1 MRHQLC
7 DEFRGTWGFNVFKKL
22 IALGLSLCAGLS
34 VAQDGADRSNTAKVL
49 GVSGDVQARI
59 GSTSHPVHSAQ
70 TLGQGTRVVVT
81 PGGFVSLRLVDGSV
95 VRLYSD
101 SSVLLEKL
109 PSDKPSDRLAD
120 KKSDSTVLFLDKGSL
135 DAEVVRKQSARR
147 SFEIKSRLAVASV
160 RGTRFGVTVQENDA
174 FTGDVQRGR
183 VQVQA
188 LSAPQKRRI
197 ADLRAGQ
204 GVSVDP
210 NTGLG
215 ETFRLLRP
223 VPDVAI
229 APLVIDETAFI
240 QIAYSPL
247 TGAKRYQFQVARDE
261 SMVDVVRNGVFDKPE
276 AFFAGLPVGPY
287 FVSVR
292 ALDASGARGVESVQP
307 LIIRRR
313 AAPPLLLVPAV
324 GAVSNE
330 RGLSLRCGLVEGALG
345 YHVQVARD
353 VDFKNTIIDRSDS
366 TDCHALVPSDLS
378 GVVYWR
384 VAVHM
389 PISPGDRD
397 MSGAQFVK
405 SPWSSVMQLQLSPGF
420 VEQAKFLEKVTDP
433 SPLAKL
439 VRYRVQIALDSGF
452 VNMVRDQVLPNAE
465 LPLDL
470 PRGQYHVRWK
480 GVMPDQTESEFSV
493 PQVVMVNTTR

>member
-1 MRHQLC
+1 
-7 DEFRGTWGFNVFKKL
+7 
-22 IALGLSLCAGLS
+22 
-34 VAQDGADRSNTAKVL
+34 
-49 GVSGDVQARI
+49 
-59 GSTSHPVHSAQ
+59 
-70 TLGQGTRVVVT
+70 
-81 PGGFVSLRLVDGSV
+81 
-95 VRLYSD
+95 
-101 SSVLLEKL
+101 
-109 PSDKPSDRLAD
+109 
-120 KKSDSTVLFLDKGSL
+120 
-135 DAEVVRKQSARR
+135 
-147 SFEIKSRLAVASV
+147 
-160 RGTRFGVTVQENDA
+160 
-174 FTGDVQRGR
+174 
-183 VQVQA
+183 
-188 LSAPQKRRI
+188 
-197 ADLRAGQ
+197 
-204 GVSVDP
+204 VSVDP

-223 VPDVAI
+223 IPDVAI
-229 APLVIDETAFI
+229 APLVIDETAFL

-276 AFFAGLPVGPY
+276 ALFAGLPVGPY

-292 ALDASGARGVESVQP
+292 ALDAAGARGVESVQP

-324 GAVSNE
+324 GAISTE

-366 TDCHALVPSDLS
+366 PDCHALVPSDLS
-378 GVVYWR
+378 GLVYWR
-384 VAVHM
+384 VAVNM
-389 PISPGDRD
+389 PISSGERD
-397 MSGAQFVK
+397 KSGAQFVK

-420 VEQAKFLEKVTDP
+420 VQQTKFLEKVTNP

-452 VNMVRDQVLPNAE
+452 VNVVRDQVLPDAV

-470 PRGQYHVRWK
+470 PTGQYHVRWK

-493 PQVVMVNTTR
+493 PQVVMVNATR

>member
-1 MRHQLC
+1 M
-7 DEFRGTWGFNVFKKL
+7 FKKL
-22 IALGLSLCAGLS
+22 IALGLLLYAGLS
-34 VAQDGADRSNTAKVL
+34 AAQEGAGRNNTAKVL
-49 GVSGDVQARI
+49 GVSGDVQASM

-70 TLGQGTRVVVT
+70 TLGQGTRVVVA

-101 SSVLLEKL
+101 SSVLLETL
-109 PSDKPSDRLAD
+109 PADKPSGKPAD
-120 KKSDSTVLFLDKGSL
+120 KKSHSTVLFLDKGSL
-135 DAEVVRKQSARR
+135 DAEVVRKQSVRR

-160 RGTRFGVTVQENDA
+160 RGTRFGVTVQDNDA

-183 VQVQA
+183 VQVHA
-188 LSAPQKRRI
+188 LSVPKNRRF
-197 ADLRAGQ
+197 ADLRAGR

-223 VPDVAI
+223 VPGVSI
-229 APLVIDETAFI
+229 APLVIDETAFL

-261 SMVDVVRNGVFDKPE
+261 SMLDVVRNGVFDKPE
-276 AFFAGLPVGPY
+276 ALFAGLPVGTY

-292 ALDASGARGVESVQP
+292 ALDAAGARGVESVQP

-324 GAVSNE
+324 GAVSIE

-345 YHVQVARD
+345 YHVQLARD

-366 TDCHALVPSDLS
+366 PDCHALVPPDLS

-384 VAVHM
+384 VAANM
-389 PISPGDRD
+389 PIPPGERD
-397 MSGAQFVK
+397 KTGAQLVK

-420 VEQAKFLEKVTDP
+420 VQQTKFLEKVTDP

-452 VNMVRDQVLPNAE
+452 VNMVRDQVLPDAV

-470 PRGQYHVRWK
+470 PGGQYHVRWK

-493 PQVVMVNTTR
+493 PQVVMVNAPR